1 MISRSPSGPNG
12 RLADL
17 IISSRLLR
25 AACVVVIVALLTVAG
40 QAQTPAKNALVLYD
54 NEGAFGWM
62 GEIYSLHLE
71 NLLGHFEIPVTRKPF
86 ADYQAGDI
94 EAHDAT
100 FYVGAVYKDTALPA
114 AFRQELDAT
123 NKTFVWIGQ
132 NLWRYAL
139 NMGSWAPRPAFENKY
154 GLQFLELS
162 YDNHPTVSYK
172 GQFLKKDPF
181 DQALNRIAITDP
193 AKVTVFGQV
202 QDSSGNNWP
211 YIMRSGNFWVVP
223 DMPLVNTTFRNRA
236 LVFADLLYD
245 MLGVELAA
253 ERHRAVLRIEDVTP
267 NVPTEALYALR
278 DTLRDLGIP
287 FTISLVP
294 EYRDWRGI
302 YNGGTP
308 KFLTLEP
315 GTPFAEAIQALVD
328 IGGQVVQHGTTHQID
343 GLLNPYDGV
352 SASDY
357 EFYKMSVNR
366 DPLDAV
372 PDGTLIYEGPIPG
385 QDATEVRRRVLD
397 GHERIKRAGFTPVGW
412 LTPHYLGSDVAYQ
425 QFGRLYPF
433 ALDRA
438 IFFTTDADGT
448 LRNVELNSPFIYR
461 DTFGVKRVPETVGYI
476 DPFGFA
482 PEGVVLQPP
491 TYPSDVIERARALKV
506 VRNSWAG
513 CYFHW
518 YLNPA
523 YLKDMIQG
531 IQGLG
536 FEFVPIHGDLR

>member
-1 MISRSPSGPNG
+1 MTMRGHSG
-12 RLADL
+12 
-17 IISSRLLR
+17 
-25 AACVVVIVALLTVAG
+25 
-40 QAQTPAKNALVLYD
+40 
-54 NEGAFGWM
+54 GW

-71 NLLGHFEIPVTRKPF
+71 DLLGHFELPVTRKPL
-86 ADYQAGDI
+86 ADSVPGDMDDY
-94 EAHDAT
+94 DAT
-100 FYVGAVYKDTALPA
+100 FYVGALYGTALPSG
-114 AFRQELDAT
+114 FREDLDAT
-123 NKTFVWIGQ
+123 EKTFVWMGL
-132 NLWRYAL
+132 NLWAYEWDSPQSMA
-139 NMGSWAPRPAFENKY
+139 AFQAKY
-154 GLQFLELS
+154 GFRTLGYYAVDPGNPATADFK
-162 YDNHPTVSYK
+162 HTTVLYK
-172 GQFLKKDPF
+172 GQSLLKGEFDEGLTRVEILDPSK
-181 DQALNRIAITDP
+181 A
-193 AKVTVFGQV
+193 TVFGTCY
-202 QDSSGNNWP
+202 DAAGNGWP
-211 YIMRSGNFWVVP
+211 YIMRSGKFWFVA
-223 DMPLVNTTFRNRA
+223 DMPMINTTFRNRA

-245 MLGVELAA
+245 MLGVQITK

-267 NVPTEALYALR
+267 NVPPETLYALR
-278 DTLRDLGIP
+278 DTLRELGIP

-302 YNGGTP
+302 YNEGTP

-315 GTPFAEAIQALVD
+315 GTPFAQAIQALVD

-357 EFYKMSVNR
+357 EFFKISVNR

-385 QDATEVRRRVLD
+385 QDAEEVRRRVLD

-412 LTPHYLGSDVAYQ
+412 LTPHYLGSDVAYE

-438 IFFTTDADGT
+438 IFFATDADGT

-531 IQGLG
+531 IQRLG